1 MLKFKLLLFSFMMFF
16 FIGCEQ
22 KVQNGPAK
30 INWDRDM
37 CDRCVMVLSDRK
49 NTVQLK
55 HPSTKKVYKFDDIG
69 CMALWFDEEKIE
81 FRDSAEIWITDAIS
95 GEWCDARAAFYTSQN
110 VTPMAF
116 GFSAY
121 KLKES
126 IKAGEEILTYDE
138 VLKKIK

>member
-1 MLKFKLLLFSFMMFF
+1 MLKLKLFLSMLIIFSFL
-16 FIGCEQ
+16 GCDK
-22 KVQNGPAK
+22 KVETGPAK

-49 NTVQLK
+49 NSVQLK
-55 HPSTKKVYKFDDIG
+55 DKTINKVYKFDDIG
-69 CMALWFDEEKIE
+69 CMVLWFDEEKIA
-81 FRDSAEIWITDAIS
+81 FKDIAEIWITDALT
-95 GEWCDARAAFYTSQN
+95 GEWINAREAFYTAQN

-126 IKAGEEILTYDE
+126 AKTGEEILTYED
-138 VLKKIK
+138 VLKKIR